1 MKIFPRDIA
10 EAVYRASEG
19 KSEEGLLVALKRSVQ
34 MIADRRMLG
43 RSDEIL
49 GALQNIFD
57 KKTGTVRM
65 RVTTA
70 KFMGSEERNKL
81 ENKIKEKYNAKIVAG
96 EFFER
101 EELLGGMRIEIGDKV
116 LDSTYRNKL
125 RELEKFLAWG
135 K

>member
-10 EAVYRASEG
+10 EAVYRALEG
-19 KSEEGLLVALKRSVQ
+19 KSEEGLSFALRRSVQ
-34 MIADRRMLG
+34 VIADKGMLG
-43 RSDEIL
+43 KSEEIL
-49 GALQNIFD
+49 GALQSIFD

-65 RVTTA
+65 KVTAA
-70 KFMGSEERNKL
+70 KSMDQEERNKL

-96 EFFER
+96 EFFEK

-125 RELEKFLAWG
+125 HELEIFLTR
-135 K
+135 KK